1 MPKRE
6 SGYMNLSVAV
16 PVYERYR
23 QAYGRRKEELVK
35 KGITSF
41 SGYVTSRLEEMMEKD
56 EVFARHAPSLEE
68 FGSDEV
74 TNTVYI
80 KDNRTGRIAG
90 ITIDKSTELHCD
102 VDDRAD
108 CVHVGFAYSLP
119 AVYKVMDRLGVK
131 APKVRA

>member
-1 MPKRE
+1 
-6 SGYMNLSVAV
+6 MNLSVSV

-23 QAYGRRKEELVK
+23 QAYGRKREELAK

-74 TNTVYI
+74 TNTVYV

-90 ITIDKSTELHCD
+90 ITIDKNKELHCD
-102 VDDRAD
+102 VDDRGD

-119 AVYKVMDRLGVK
+119 EVYKVMDRLGVK